1 MSVKLLSQQEAQE
14 IDQLLMGPLGFSTDQ
29 LMELAGLS
37 VACAI
42 YQVYPINKFPRP
54 LVICGPGNNGGD
66 GLVAARHLY
75 HFGFSPSIYYP
86 KRTDKPLYKNLVTQ
100 CENLD
105 IKFLHELPRF
115 EEFEEFSLVVDAI
128 FGYSFSGEVRPPFGQ
143 VLAGLKQLKI
153 PIASVD
159 IPSGWDVERGNVNCQ
174 SFEPELL
181 VSLSAPKLCAKHFR
195 GKHFLGGRFIP
206 QAIAAKYQL
215 NLPPFPGTEQIVELT
230 QTVE

>member
-1 MSVKLLSQQEAQE
+1 
-14 IDQLLMGPLGFSTDQ
+14 
-29 LMELAGLS
+29 
-37 VACAI
+37 
-42 YQVYPINKFPRP
+42 
-54 LVICGPGNNGGD
+54 
-66 GLVAARHLY
+66 
-75 HFGFSPSIYYP
+75 
-86 KRTDKPLYKNLVTQ
+86 
-100 CENLD
+100 
-105 IKFLHELPRF
+105 
-115 EEFEEFSLVVDAI
+115 VDAI
-128 FGYSFSGEVRPPFGQ
+128 FGYSFSGEVKPPFGQ
-143 VLAGLKQLKI
+143 VLARLKPLKQPL
-153 PIASVD
+153 ASVD